1 MMCLSRKCAE
11 PNRSSPR
18 TTTTMLNWEEGKK
31 KRNLEDKKKQNKQK
45 EKKLLH
51 YYVWTWL
58 SALRWATNFIARA
71 MTNSAVCC

>member
-45 EKKLLH
+45 EKKTCFIIM
-51 YYVWTWL
+51 YGPGC
-58 SALRWATNFIARA
+58 LR
-71 MTNSAVCC
+71 